1 MLTQMIQRL
10 NSALLPSIGNL
21 LVTEKE
27 KARNTFIELNSLL
40 FYMGSLLFV
49 PLYYCLSPFVSIW
62 YGSDYV
68 VSDLICLF
76 FVIIL
81 YINILKISL
90 DTYIKA
96 AGEFKSIRNCAIY
109 QSIVNLTLSLI
120 LVNKYKIGG
129 ILFAT
134 IFAFITGN
142 FIHYP
147 RIISKKIIDDKV
159 GNYYK
164 KVVKYLL
171 GLSINVFICYYV
183 NQMLFISSNIITWII
198 KGIIIF
204 GINFALT
211 TIFYIITKEFLFFD
225 RLKKLINSKREV
237 NKNETV

>member
-134 IFAFITGN
+134 IFAFI
-142 FIHYP
+142 HYIGSEP
-147 RIISKKIIDDKV
+147 EV
-159 GNYYK
+159 G
-164 KVVKYLL
+164 
-171 GLSINVFICYYV
+171 
-183 NQMLFISSNIITWII
+183 
-198 KGIIIF
+198 
-204 GINFALT
+204 
-211 TIFYIITKEFLFFD
+211 
-225 RLKKLINSKREV
+225 RKLIPLSNKIPVKTDVFSKRFFI
-237 NKNETV
+237 KFL